1 MSIIPKLAN
10 MTVASRDVGVLIV
23 EDSWNVAQ
31 SLKSIVEQ
39 AGARAVGPVP
49 SVREALKVIATQPI
63 SLALVD
69 MNLQDGFADPL
80 VDDLIDRGIPYAIIT
95 AYEALPSDADRA
107 AVARMNKPLDHERIR
122 AVISRITGLS
132 SESETA

>member
-1 MSIIPKLAN
+1 MSIIPKLASL
-10 MTVASRDVGVLIV
+10 TGASRNAGVLIV

-31 SLKSIVEQ
+31 SLKTIVEQ
-39 AGARAVGPVP
+39 AGAYAVGPVP
-49 SVREALKVIATQPI
+49 SVREALKVIDTQPI

-80 VDDLIDRGIPYAIIT
+80 VDELIDRGIPYAIIT

-107 AVARMNKPLDHERIR
+107 AVARMNKPLDHDRIR
-122 AVISRITGLS
+122 AVVSRFTGLS
-132 SESETA
+132 SESELA